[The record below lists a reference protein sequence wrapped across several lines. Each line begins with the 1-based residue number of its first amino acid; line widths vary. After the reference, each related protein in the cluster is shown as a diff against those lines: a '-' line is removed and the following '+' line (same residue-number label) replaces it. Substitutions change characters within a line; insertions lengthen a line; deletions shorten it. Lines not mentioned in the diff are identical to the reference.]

1 MTNQDTL
8 GQTSGWTGGGL
19 PATECTESGTAIVTE
34 TRSVRRRT
42 ENIPPES
49 VISVHSIDSIASAT
63 SILSVS
69 SAASV
74 HSVLRDTL
82 PATADGWRVNLFRFT
97 RALKFDCHLDGTNM
111 ATIRPHVEQ
120 WYTAAAAVL
129 GDVPFS
135 EVWGAVVTSWERA
148 RRPAFFDPLADA
160 LASAREHVHVPPLP
174 VWPGY
179 DEPVV
184 ALAYRLLFWLAQG
197 DGRFFVSCRAL
208 GERLEIDHT
217 RAWRILRMFEADGVI
232 ECLKRGKRPKASRY
246 WWNGTVAS
254 PSPGTA

>member
-49 VISVHSIDSIASAT
+49 VTSVHSITSAA

-74 HSVLRDTL
+74 HSVLRETL
-82 PATADGWRVNLFRFT
+82 PATADGWRVNLFKFT

-174 VWPGY
+174 TCPGY

-246 WWNGTVAS
+246 CWNGTVAS
-254 PSPGTA
+254 PSPGTV